1 MFLKRFRTRNTEES
15 HDIVLF
21 ALRSGMRKGEI
32 GAPTV
37 RDVNF
42 EKNCIV
48 VRRAYSEKEKRFV
61 TRLKVRRFVS
71 LR

>member
-1 MFLKRFRTRNTEES
+1 MPEMFLKRFGTRNTEEL

-32 GAPTV
+32 GALTA

-42 EKNCIV
+42 KKNCIV
-48 VRRAYSEKEKRFV
+48 VRRAYSSSTGSGFG
-61 TRLKVRRFVS
+61 S
-71 LR
+71 